1 MKRSSMEVTV
11 GMLVDAAGLSKEF
24 EHCRT
29 TGESF
34 HLSITNEPYM
44 RLMIEVVGKE
54 EVSVAHLFTRNGDAM
69 RDPEIV
75 FGVHWL
81 PIEITQDTVG
91 IYRRADP
98 GYYLRGV
105 MPLADMWAM
114 NIRQQ
119 GFAHGVMRSGTH
131 TLKQLAKAA

>member
-11 GMLVDAAGLSKEF
+11 GMIVDAAGLIQEF

-44 RLMIEVVGKE
+44 RLVIEVVGKE
-54 EVSVAHLFTRNGDAM
+54 QVSVAHYYTQNGDAM

-81 PIEITQDTVG
+81 PIEITQDPVG
-91 IYRRADP
+91 IYRRSDP

-105 MPLADMWAM
+105 VGLAHMWAM
-114 NIRQQ
+114 NIRYQ
-119 GFAHGVMRSGTH
+119 GFAHGMMCSSTH
-131 TLKQLAKAA
+131 TIKQLAKAA

>member
-11 GMLVDAAGLSKEF
+11 GMLVDAAELSKEF
-24 EHCRT
+24 EHCRN

-44 RLMIEVVGKE
+44 RLVIEVIGKE
-54 EVSVAHLFTRNGDAM
+54 EVSVAHLFTQNGDAM

-81 PIEITQDTVG
+81 PIEITQDPVG
-91 IYRRADP
+91 VYRRADP

-119 GFAHGVMRSGTH
+119 GFAHGVMRSSTH

>member
-11 GMLVDAAGLSKEF
+11 GMLIDAAGLSKEF
-24 EHCRT
+24 EHCRM

-44 RLMIEVVGKE
+44 RLVIEVVGKE
-54 EVSVAHLFTRNGDAM
+54 EVSVAHLFTQNGDAM

-75 FGVHWL
+75 FGVRWL
-81 PIEITQDTVG
+81 PIEITQDPVG
-91 IYRRADP
+91 IYGRSDP

-105 MPLADMWAM
+105 VGLAHMWAM
-114 NIRQQ
+114 NIRYQ
-119 GFAHGVMRSGTH
+119 GFAHGMMRSSTH
-131 TLKQLAKAA
+131 TIKQLAEAA